1 MRGDSFDYDRDLSG
15 LDYEPPERRVL
26 PSALILSHFI
36 LQPGY
41 WTVFNSNLSYFAYAE
56 YSSRTLFTLK
66 NAGDNYVFQRRIQ
79 LRRIFVEYAF

>member
-15 LDYEPPERRVL
+15 LDYEPPVRGVL

-56 YSSRTLFTLK
+56 Y
-66 NAGDNYVFQRRIQ
+66 
-79 LRRIFVEYAF
+79 